1 MSRPFFTC
9 LFLTATAIAAD
20 PAPDAD
26 AKALQGGWAIDA
38 ATLAGRDH
46 GEDFRGMKLVITG
59 EKFTI
64 EFGKNSD
71 KGTFT
76 LDPAKS
82 PRRIDIKT
90 SPDGP
95 FKGKTLPGIYELK
108 GDKLVLCL
116 DADGRPDA
124 RPTKFEA
131 KEMTRAMLL
140 TYKREKK

>member
-1 MSRPFFTC
+1 MPHVLFAC
-9 LFLTATAIAAD
+9 LLFAFAALAAD

-46 GEDFRGMKLVITG
+46 GEDFQGMKLVIAG

-82 PRRIDIKT
+82 PKRIDIKT

-95 FKGKTLPGIYELK
+95 FKGKTLPGIYELN